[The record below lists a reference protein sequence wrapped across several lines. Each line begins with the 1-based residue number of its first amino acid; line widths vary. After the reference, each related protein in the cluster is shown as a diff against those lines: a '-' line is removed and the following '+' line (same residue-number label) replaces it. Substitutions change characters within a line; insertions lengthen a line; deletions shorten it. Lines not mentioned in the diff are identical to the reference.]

1 MNIDDRTI
9 DRKFSELEAGTCFVM
24 YSNYYM
30 KSTIRYYDY
39 HSDDYGLWR
48 NYAIN
53 LRTGWAETVKDDEKV
68 RVVNCDMI
76 VS

>member
-1 MNIDDRTI
+1 MNIVDNTI
-9 DRKFSELEAGTCFVM
+9 DKKFADLEAGTCFVM

-30 KSTIRYYDY
+30 KQTIRYYDNY
-39 HSDDYGLWR
+39 SNDYALWR

-53 LRTGWAETVKDDEKV
+53 LRTGWAEAVKDDEKV

-76 VS
+76 VN

>member
-9 DRKFSELEAGTCFVM
+9 DKKFSDLEPGTCFAM

-30 KSTIRYYDY
+30 KLNIRWYDNY
-39 HSDDYGLWR
+39 SNDYAVWH
-48 NYAIN
+48 NYAVN
-53 LRTGWAETVKDDEKV
+53 LRTGWAEAVKDDEKV

-76 VS
+76 VC